1 VRRAFRSVGYEGRS
15 LEEFIAA
22 LRADEVTV
30 VADVRLNA
38 VSRRRGF
45 SKTALREALE
55 AAGIRYV
62 HLRGLGNPPEDRAG
76 FHAAD
81 PEPAKAR
88 FRQRLSSATAQA
100 DLRELASLGNAG
112 VVAVLCVERDPQRCH
127 RTVVIEAA
135 RGLS

>member
-1 VRRAFRSVGYEGRS
+1 VRRGFTSVGYEGRS
-15 LEEFIAA
+15 LDEFIAA

-45 SKTALREALE
+45 SKTALRNALE

-62 HLRGLGNPPEDRAG
+62 HLRALGNPPENRAG
-76 FHAAD
+76 FHAND

-88 FRQRLSSATAQA
+88 FAQLLNSSTARA
-100 DLRELASLGNAG
+100 ELRELASLGNSD

-127 RTVVIEAA
+127 RTVVIDAV
-135 RGLS
+135 RRLP